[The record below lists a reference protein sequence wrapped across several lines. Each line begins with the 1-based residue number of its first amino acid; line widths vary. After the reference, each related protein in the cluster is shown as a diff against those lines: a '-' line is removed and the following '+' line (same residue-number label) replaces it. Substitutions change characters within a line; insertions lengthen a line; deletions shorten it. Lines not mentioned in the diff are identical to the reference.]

1 MARDPAGHGR
11 ADRRLDT
18 RPRTERDYHADV
30 PAARIILED
39 PVGLGAT
46 YLWDNGRAVL
56 NARWALRGA
65 EVGDRVRL
73 RGRPA
78 VANRGR
84 MVIGRRV
91 QLVST
96 IATLELVADPGGLLE
111 IGEATLV
118 NFGCSLVATE
128 LVRIGRDCHIGPYT
142 MMLDNDFHRVEP
154 ERRLER
160 PPSKPI
166 VIEDNVWIG
175 ARCIIMAGV
184 TVGRDSCVGAGSVVT
199 SDVAPRTLVA
209 GVPAKKIRDL

>member
-1 MARDPAGHGR
+1 VSGF
-11 ADRRLDT
+11 
-18 RPRTERDYHADV
+18 PRYV
-30 PAARIILED
+30 
-39 PVGLGAT
+39 
-46 YLWDNGRAVL
+46 WDNGRAVI
-56 NARWALRGA
+56 NARWALRKA
-65 EVGDRVRL
+65 DVVGDKVRL

-78 VANRGR
+78 VTNQGR

-96 IATLELVADPGGLLE
+96 IATLELVAAEGGLLE

-128 LVRIGRDCHIGPYT
+128 LVRIGADCHIGPYT

-166 VIEDNVWIG
+166 VVEDNVWIG
-175 ARCIIMAGV
+175 ARSILMSGV
-184 TVGRDSCVGAGSVVT
+184 TVGRDSCVAAGSVVT
-199 SDVAPRTLVA
+199 SDVAPRTLVG
-209 GVPAKKIRDL
+209 GVPARTIRAL